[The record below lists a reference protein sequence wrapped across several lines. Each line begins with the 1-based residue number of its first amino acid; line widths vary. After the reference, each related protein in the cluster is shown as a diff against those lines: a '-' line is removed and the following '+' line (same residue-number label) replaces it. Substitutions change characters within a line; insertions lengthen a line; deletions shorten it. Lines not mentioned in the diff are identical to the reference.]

1 MKSFLRVGLS
11 LLTLFSFSAAQAS
24 EDFSELHLI
33 KGKVLVNSG
42 HGFVSA
48 AAVHAGDKILIGENS
63 RALLSFPGGCD
74 VPLMGKQIYV
84 VPFEPPCAPAEKIA
98 EAPPTLPD
106 PPPMIAPT
114 PAVVESA
121 GAGSMGTIG
130 VIGAVGAVGLLA
142 GGALLLL
149 RKPASG

>member
-1 MKSFLRVGLS
+1 MKSFLRVGFS
-11 LLTLFSFSAAQAS
+11 LLTLFSFSAAQAA
-24 EDFSELHLI
+24 EMVAELHLI

-42 HGFVSA
+42 HGYVSA
-48 AAVHAGDKILIGENS
+48 GAVNAGDKILIGDKS
-63 RALLSFPGGCD
+63 RALLSYPGGCD

-84 VPFEPPCAPAEKIA
+84 VPFDPPCAPAEKIA

-106 PPPMIAPT
+106 PPPMIAPA
-114 PAVVESA
+114 PAVVES
-121 GAGSMGTIG
+121 GSMGTIG
-130 VIGAVGAVGLLA
+130 VIGAVGAVGILA